1 MFPRRAT
8 ALFLLC
14 LLLLLS
20 TSGRDGR
27 DLLGKVPRMTVTRV
41 PLDAHDL
48 RRSRVGA
55 LTYLGGLRL
64 TSPDR
69 AFGGFSS
76 MQIKGDRFTLLSD
89 GGTFIRFRMGADWTP
104 RDLAFGDLPQG
115 PGTGW
120 LKADRDSESMA
131 SDPATGRIWVGFEN
145 YNAIW
150 RYDDG
155 LTRAERSVQP
165 AAMRGWSTNGGPE
178 SMARMADGRFVVI
191 SETSRPKGSRS
202 GREALLFPGDPTA
215 PEIVPIRFVYMPPD
229 ERYDPSDA
237 VQLPDGRLIVLN
249 RRFSVPGLF
258 SAKLTLVDPQAIR
271 PGAVV
276 RGIEIATLD
285 APLLHDNYEA
295 LAITREGRDTI
306 LWVASDDNQQFWEWS
321 LLLKFRIEFATR

>member
-1 MFPRRAT
+1 MLLRLAI
-8 ALFLLC
+8 ALFSLGFI
-14 LLLLLS
+14 LLLS
-20 TSGRDGR
+20 ASGRDGR
-27 DLLGKVPRMTVTRV
+27 DLLGEVPRMTVERV
-41 PLDAHDL
+41 PLDARDPG
-48 RRSRVGA
+48 RTRVGA
-55 LTYLGGLRL
+55 LTYLGGIRL
-64 TSPDR
+64 KSPDR

-104 RDLAFGDLPQG
+104 RELAFGDLPAG

-120 LKADRDSESMA
+120 LKSDRDSESMT
-131 SDPATGRIWVGFEN
+131 SDPATGRIWVGFER

-165 AAMRGWSTNGGPE
+165 AAMRDWSVNGGPE
-178 SMARMADGRFVVI
+178 SMVRLADGRFVVI
-191 SETSRPKGSRS
+191 GETSRPKGSRV

-215 PEIVPIRFVYMPPD
+215 PGMEPIRFVYMPPD

-249 RRFSVPGLF
+249 RRFAVPGLF
-258 SAKLTLVDPQAIR
+258 TARLTLVDPKEFR

-276 RGIEIATLD
+276 RGTEIAALA
-285 APLLHDNYEA
+285 APLIHDNYEA
-295 LAITREGRDTI
+295 LAITREGDDTI
-306 LWVASDDNQQFWEWS
+306 LWIASDDNQQFWEWS
-321 LLLKFRIEFATR
+321 LLLKFRIEFGKH